1 MDSPAICEVE
11 GMCPVCR
18 MIGALIT
25 IPFSCPTHRKTVQ
38 KRTQMV
44 TGGEEWRER
53 RRNGKGRQR
62 GRARSV
68 IFLSAVPKNKGCNH
82 SATPIGSP
90 TTRPRRC
97 IRLRHE
103 GEV

>member
-11 GMCPVCR
+11 GVRPVQNDWG
-18 MIGALIT
+18 IHNHT
-25 IPFSCPTHRKTVQ
+25 IFLPASSKNCTKEDTNGY
-38 KRTQMV
+38 
-44 TGGEEWRER
+44 GGEGWREQ

-82 SATPIGSP
+82 SATPLVLQPLDLVAASD
-90 TTRPRRC
+90 
-97 IRLRHE
+97 
-103 GEV
+103 